1 MLSQPGVLD
10 WAMNE
15 WSTKGSG
22 PLAGGATGTSFLSH
36 TQILPSTTS
45 SPSQFQAHFTS
56 LLDSIPESTIPGLKR
71 QHELQR
77 GILLNEKE
85 ADFQF
90 NFGAMGVNPD
100 GQSNVSKTFAHGNP
114 GAYAGIMSALAHAF
128 SRGSI
133 HISSAGPKVYP
144 TIDPRYL
151 SHPLDLE
158 LLSQALLFTQ
168 TIASASPMSELYVDN
183 EDGEG
188 KKPQPG
194 FGVTGRMTNDDA
206 VRIVK
211 ECSGSS
217 WHPVGTCSMLPRG
230 DGGVVDTSL
239 KVYGVQ
245 NLRVVDASVVP
256 LNVRGNIASA
266 VYAIGER
273 AADIIKE
280 ERKVIP

>member
-1 MLSQPGVLD
+1 
-10 WAMNE
+10 MNE
-15 WSTKGSG
+15 WSTKGAG
-22 PLAGGATGTSFLSH
+22 PLAGGATGTSFLSYI
-36 TQILPSTTS
+36 QILPSTTS
-45 SPSQFQAHFTS
+45 SPSEFQARLIS
-56 LLDSIPESTIPGLKR
+56 LLNSATEPTSPGIKR

-77 GILLNEKE
+77 AVLLNEKE
-85 ADFQF
+85 ADLQF
-90 NFGAMGVNPD
+90 NFGAMGVNPN
-100 GQSNVSKTFAHGNP
+100 GQSDASKIFAHGNP
-114 GAYAGIMSALAHAF
+114 GAYAGIMSALTHAF

-133 HISSAGPKVYP
+133 HISSADPKVYP

-168 TIASASPMSELYVDN
+168 TIASASPMSELYLDS
-183 EDGEG
+183 EDGKG

-194 FGVTGRMTNDDA
+194 FGVTGRMTKDDA

-217 WHPVGTCSMLPRG
+217 WHPVGTCSMLPKE

-239 KVYGVQ
+239 KVYGVL

-256 LNVRGNIASA
+256 LNVRGNIASV
-266 VYAIGER
+266 VYTIGER

-280 ERKVIP
+280 ERRSIL